1 MLRVTR
7 ENAPAVITLASVLVV
22 IAAGPAIAGKDP
34 LLVSAAGLWALY
46 LCWHLYRRT
55 RADKWP
61 SVLAAVDAVARLAR
75 VPLSGESA
83 TDVVHSDGM
92 RAALQLGWTLVIAHV
107 AYGLLV
113 LVTLGQGHDW
123 FVVAIAPS
131 GVVANGLLPV
141 WAVLLVW
148 RFGTDPQ
155 PSGGSASEVGE

>member
-7 ENAPAVITLASVLVV
+7 ENAAAVITLASVLVA
-22 IAAGPAIAGKDP
+22 IAAGPPIAGKDP
-34 LLVSAAGLWALY
+34 RLVSAAGLWGLY

-61 SVLAAVDAVARLAR
+61 SVPAAVDALARFAR
-75 VPLSGESA
+75 VPLSDDSA
-83 TDVVHSDGM
+83 TAVVHSDGM
-92 RAALQLGWTLVIAHV
+92 RAALALGWTLVIAHV

-123 FVVAIAPS
+123 LVVAIAPS
-131 GVVANGLLPV
+131 AIVANVLLPV

>member
-1 MLRVTR
+1 MAGTM
-7 ENAPAVITLASVLVV
+7 AVLAAVV
-22 IAAGPAIAGKDP
+22 
-34 LLVSAAGLWALY
+34 WTLY

-55 RADKWP
+55 SAETWP
-61 SVLAAVDAVARLAR
+61 SVSRAGDALFWLALA
-75 VPLSGESA
+75 PASDGSA

>member
-7 ENAPAVITLASVLVV
+7 ENAPAVITLASVLVA
-22 IAAGPAIAGKDP
+22 IAVGPAIAGKDP
-34 LLVSAAGLWALY
+34 LLVSAAGLWGLY

-61 SVLAAVDAVARLAR
+61 SVLAAVDALARLAR
-75 VPLSGESA
+75 VPLSDDSA
-83 TDVVHSDGM
+83 TAVIHSDGM
-92 RAALQLGWTLVIAHV
+92 RAALALGWTLVIAHV
-107 AYGLLV
+107 AYALLV

-131 GVVANGLLPV
+131 GIVANGLLPI

-148 RFGTDPQ
+148 RFGTDAQ
-155 PSGGSASEVGE
+155 PSGKSASEASE